1 MTERQY
7 DFDFMTNTNTIYS
20 ITSLPT
26 TLGTIT
32 SPTYNTTAT
41 SSPYT
46 YTINDYVNTPKTFKV
61 DGDAEFK
68 GDITVKGVKL
78 SERLDEIE
86 KRLAILR
93 PNSDLENRWEELKEL
108 GEKYRELEREI
119 LEKEQVWD
127 LLKK

>member
-7 DFDFMTNTNTIYS
+7 DFDFMTTNNTVYS

-26 TLGTIT
+26 SLGTLT
-32 SPTYNTTAT
+32 GSSTVVTAPYSYGYNDTYGI
-41 SSPYT
+41 SMSKSLR
-46 YTINDYVNTPKTFKV
+46 VE
-61 DGDAEFK
+61 GDAEFN

-78 SERLDEIE
+78 GERLDEIE

-93 PNSDLENRWEELKEL
+93 PNSDLENRWEELKAL